1 MARTERIKR
10 KPEYDA
16 EDWEAVGKLK
26 EYVEGLGFSF
36 KETGSRRISNYA
48 DCLIRWMGSYAR
60 EVGFCKTIPG
70 IVELLKNVKHLT
82 AVRIHS
88 TVDDLH
94 WLCELRGIQHL
105 YFQDFNTTIHMVKFR
120 GLDSWASAE
129 TIRTVFFDRLLYVP
143 TFIRKF
149 QELRTLAFSQS
160 SIPLSLPDWIA
171 ELPELERLMLA
182 GRIQSI
188 PYSLVKTRIPFVTDM
203 QELPSDRRY
212 ILLDGVMLE
221 EGDISLFS
229 QSREV
234 IEAYY
239 RGRED
244 RARQSVRECKVIFL
258 GKGGA
263 GKSSLIQRMEFP
275 EQELDPNSLPTNGVS
290 VTKWN
295 VTAPDGPMSL
305 RVMDFGG
312 QEIMHSM
319 HRCFLT
325 AHTVYVVV
333 CDSREDGGVDAEAV
347 MWVEAVKTFAPD
359 CPVILALNKAD
370 LSGNVSVNTK
380 DLKRRNPN
388 LKTVLRT
395 SALVAPNHSG
405 YGVGLL
411 EEAILREVPGCMD
424 RMEVSPEW
432 LAVKRELEDMVEK
445 DIDTF
450 TAADY
455 REICIRHN
463 TGGDD
468 ALRFKMLEYFKT
480 IGVAYFYN
488 PTDGAPDYSLES
500 IRVSNP
506 AWITN
511 GIYRLIIKADDIGF
525 LPKREIREILKTP
538 YDGETLP
545 GRIYDGEKADF
556 ILHVMRMF
564 HISMPFGKDTE
575 LVPMKMPK
583 EPPDSA
589 DDYPFG
595 KAIHLRWEASYLPDN
610 LVHRLIIDMSRNLY
624 EGPDGHY
631 CVWRRGARF
640 RRNGCDALS
649 RMDDKGLDAFVYGA
663 DSDAARA
670 YMENFRETV
679 AGILL
684 DLHIDAA

>member
-1 MARTERIKR
+1 MAKAERIER
-10 KPEYDA
+10 KPEYDT

-26 EYVEGLGFSF
+26 EYVEGLGFKF
-36 KETGSRRISNYA
+36 AETEDDILLT
-48 DCLIRWMGSYAR
+48 DCSIIWKGSYASG
-60 EVGFCKTIPG
+60 VVFDKNIPG
-70 IVELLKNVKHLT
+70 AVELLKNVKSLKE
-82 AVRIHS
+82 VSIWN
-88 TVDDLH
+88 TVDDLR
-94 WLCELRGIQHL
+94 WLCELSGIQHL
-105 YFQDFNTTIHMVKFR
+105 YFWGFNKKIHMEKFLA
-120 GLDSWASAE
+120 LDSWASAN
-129 TIRTVFFDRLLYVP
+129 TIQSVCFYHGLLYVP

-149 QELRTLAFSQS
+149 KELRVLAFYRVQT
-160 SIPLSLPDWIA
+160 PLFIPDWIA
-171 ELPELERLMLA
+171 EIPKLETLA
-182 GRIQSI
+182 LLDCRVQSI
-188 PYSLVKTRIPFVTDM
+188 PYSLIKTGLPFVTDE
-203 QELPSDRRY
+203 QKLPPDERC
-212 ILLDGVMLE
+212 IFLDNVTLE

-229 QSREV
+229 QPREV

-244 RARQSVRECKVIFL
+244 RPSQSIRECKVIFL

-263 GKSSLIQRMEFP
+263 GKSSLIRRMEFP
-275 EQELDPNSLPTNGVS
+275 DEELDPKSLPTNGVS
-290 VTKWN
+290 VTKWS

-325 AHTVYVVV
+325 AHTVYVIV

-370 LSGNVSVNTK
+370 LSGNVSVDTK

-388 LKTVLRT
+388 LKKVLKT
-395 SALVAPNHSG
+395 SALVSPNHSE
-405 YGVGLL
+405 YGVKLL

-450 TAADY
+450 TADDY

-463 TGGDD
+463 TGDDD

-488 PTDGAPDYSLES
+488 PTDGEPNHSLES

-525 LPKREIREILKTP
+525 LPKRQIREILETP
-538 YDGETLP
+538 YEGDTLP
-545 GRIYDGEKADF
+545 NRIYDGEKADF
-556 ILHVMRMF
+556 IFPCPSGRIRKWFL
-564 HISMPFGKDTE
+564 
-575 LVPMKMPK
+575 
-583 EPPDSA
+583 
-589 DDYPFG
+589 
-595 KAIHLRWEASYLPDN
+595 
-610 LVHRLIIDMSRNLY
+610 
-624 EGPDGHY
+624 
-631 CVWRRGARF
+631 
-640 RRNGCDALS
+640 
-649 RMDDKGLDAFVYGA
+649 
-663 DSDAARA
+663 
-670 YMENFRETV
+670 
-679 AGILL
+679 
-684 DLHIDAA
+684 

>member
-1 MARTERIKR
+1 M
-10 KPEYDA
+10 
-16 EDWEAVGKLK
+16 
-26 EYVEGLGFSF
+26 
-36 KETGSRRISNYA
+36 
-48 DCLIRWMGSYAR
+48 
-60 EVGFCKTIPG
+60 
-70 IVELLKNVKHLT
+70 
-82 AVRIHS
+82 
-88 TVDDLH
+88 
-94 WLCELRGIQHL
+94 
-105 YFQDFNTTIHMVKFR
+105 
-120 GLDSWASAE
+120 
-129 TIRTVFFDRLLYVP
+129 
-143 TFIRKF
+143 
-149 QELRTLAFSQS
+149 
-160 SIPLSLPDWIA
+160 
-171 ELPELERLMLA
+171 
-182 GRIQSI
+182 GRI
-188 PYSLVKTRIPFVTDM
+188 T
-203 QELPSDRRY
+203 
-212 ILLDGVMLE
+212 LE

-229 QSREV
+229 QPREV

-244 RARQSVRECKVIFL
+244 RKGKSVRECKVIFL

-263 GKSSLIQRMEFP
+263 GKSSLIRRMEFP
-275 EQELDPNSLPTNGVS
+275 GEELDTNSLPTNGVS

-295 VTAPDGPMSL
+295 VTPPDGSMSL

-333 CDSREDGGVDAEAV
+333 CDSREDGGVDAEVV

-370 LSGNVSVNTK
+370 LSGNVSVDEK

-388 LKTVLRT
+388 LKKVLRT
-395 SALVAPNHSG
+395 SAFAEP
-405 YGVGLL
+405 GVKLL
-411 EEAILREVPGCMD
+411 EEAILNEVPGCMD

-450 TAADY
+450 TADDY
-455 REICIRHN
+455 REICIRNN
-463 TGGDD
+463 TGDDD

-488 PTDGAPDYSLES
+488 PTDGAPNHSLES

-525 LPKREIREILKTP
+525 LPKSQIRKILETP
-538 YDGETLP
+538 YEGDTLP
-545 GRIYDGEKADF
+545 NRIYDGEKADF

-564 HISMPFGKDTE
+564 RISMPFGKDTE
-575 LVPMKMPK
+575 MVPMKMPK
-583 EPPDSA
+583 TPPDSA
-589 DDYPFG
+589 DDYPFD

-624 EGPDGHY
+624 KGSDGHY

-640 RRNGCDALS
+640 RRNACDALT
-649 RMDDKGLDAFVYGA
+649 RMDDKGLDAFVCGA

-679 AGILL
+679 AGILS
-684 DLHIDAA
+684 DLHIVAAEMIYYTKDGFEGKISCKDAMEQISKRPERELFIPSSDSGEGQFVSAENLLGSVYPDWEKKVALFQSSREFGAKLSRMDAETEKIRAETGKVKAETDQTDTDNDIKRRRERWKKRFVRGIALILLLVTVILIVLTITGVINWAAVAQTLISFVLLWLVIKSKLEKE